1 MERLLCIFFLA
12 LIPMLALGDVAE
24 EELMER
30 NGVMYHINSDPP
42 YALFDG
48 SAFDYHENGELH
60 SAIIYSKG
68 KRNGLSTV
76 YYENGKVKS
85 KS

>member
-1 MERLLCIFFLA
+1 MERLLCIFSLA

-30 NGVMYHINSDPP
+30 NGVMYHINADPP

-48 SAFDYHENGELH
+48 SA
-60 SAIIYSKG
+60 SAVSYSHLTLPTIYS
-68 KRNGLSTV
+68 V
-76 YYENGKVKS
+76 
-85 KS
+85 

>member
-1 MERLLCIFFLA
+1 M
-12 LIPMLALGDVAE
+12 PMLALGDVAE

-30 NGVMYHINSDPP
+30 NGVMYHINGDPP

-48 SAFDYHENGELH
+48 SASDYHENGELR
-60 SAIIYSKG
+60 SEIVYNKG
-68 KRNGLSTV
+68 KRNGLSTI

-85 KS
+85 ESNYKDGI